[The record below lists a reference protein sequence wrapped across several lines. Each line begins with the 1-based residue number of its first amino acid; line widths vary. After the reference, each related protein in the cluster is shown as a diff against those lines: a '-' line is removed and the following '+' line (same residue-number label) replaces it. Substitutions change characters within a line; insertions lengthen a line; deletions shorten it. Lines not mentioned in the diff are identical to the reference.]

1 VIGAGFAGGA
11 HVDAVRR
18 VPGVELVGIAASS
31 AGRSAEAAEELG
43 VPAFGSIDAVLETAN
58 AVHNC
63 TPNDLH
69 ASLGVR
75 AVEAG
80 AHLLSEKPVGRTAEE
95 AGGLAAAAA
104 GSDRVAA
111 VCLNYR
117 YFPAIARMRELV
129 AEGAIGEVTMVRGSY
144 LQDWLLDLVGPTW
157 RRDESRSG
165 PSGTLADLGTHLF
178 DLARHV
184 TGLEVAGL
192 AASLSTVLAD
202 DDGLDDHGSVLT
214 RFEGGAHGSFV
225 LSQVAAGSK
234 NDLRLTVDGTEG
246 SISWA
251 EEDPEALRVSRRG
264 EYTTIQMRTPEWK
277 PSHRYGGLPVGH
289 IEGWAAAVRNLVA
302 DFYAAVAG
310 ITDASP
316 PSLDDGVRT
325 AELVEH
331 ALRSARE
338 GVWVEC

>member
-1 VIGAGFAGGA
+1 VIGAGFAGAA
-11 HVDAVRR
+11 HVDAARR

-31 AGRSAEAAEELG
+31 GGRSAEAAEQLG
-43 VPAFGSIDAVLETAN
+43 VAAFDSLDDLLADADT
-58 AVHNC
+58 VHNC

-69 ASLGVR
+69 ASLGAR
-75 AVEAG
+75 ALESG
-80 AHLLSEKPVGRTAEE
+80 AHLLTEKPVGRTAEE
-95 AGGLAAAAA
+95 AGELAAAAA

-129 AEGAIGEVTMVRGSY
+129 AEGAIGDVSMVRGSY
-144 LQDWLLDLVGPTW
+144 LQDWLLDLDRPSW
-157 RRDESRSG
+157 RRDASRSG

-184 TGLEVAGL
+184 TGLEIAGL
-192 AASLSTVLAD
+192 AASLATVLD
-202 DDGLDDHGSVLT
+202 DEGGLDDHGTVLA

-225 LSQVAAGSK
+225 VSQVAAGSK
-234 NDLRLTVDGTEG
+234 NDLRLTVDGTLG
-246 SISWA
+246 AISWA

-264 EYTTIQMRTPEWK
+264 EHTAIQMRTPEWK
-277 PSHRYGGLPVGH
+277 PSRRYGGLPVGH
-289 IEGWAAAVRNLVA
+289 IEGWADAVRNLVA

-310 ITDASP
+310 VADASP
-316 PSLDDGVRT
+316 PSLDDGFRA

>member
-11 HVDAVRR
+11 HADAVRR

-31 AGRSAEAAEELG
+31 SGRSAEAAERLG
-43 VPAFGSIDAVLETAN
+43 APPFESVDALLRAAD

-69 ASLGVR
+69 ASLGGR
-75 AVEAG
+75 ILDSG
-80 AHLLSEKPVGRTAEE
+80 THLLTEKPVGRTADE
-95 AGGLAAAAA
+95 ARDLAGAASSSGRLA
-104 GSDRVAA
+104 S

-129 AEGAIGEVTMVRGSY
+129 AEGAVGNVSAVRGVY
-144 LQDWLLDLVGPTW
+144 LQDWLLDLDGTTW
-157 RRDESRSG
+157 RRDASRSG
-165 PSGTLADLGTHLF
+165 PSCTLADLGTHLF

-184 TGLEVAGL
+184 TDLEIEGV
-192 AASLSTVLAD
+192 AASLGTVLND
-202 DDGLDDHGSVLT
+202 EDRLDDHGSVLA

-225 LSQVAAGSK
+225 VSQVAAGSK
-234 NDLRLTVDGTEG
+234 NDLRFTVDGTEG
-246 SISWA
+246 SVSWT

-264 EYTTIQMRTPEWK
+264 EHTAIEMRTAEWK
-277 PSHRYGGLPVGH
+277 PSGRYRGLPVGH
-289 IEGWAAAVRNLVA
+289 IEGWADAVSNLVA
-302 DFYAAVAG
+302 DFYAAIAG
-310 ITDASP
+310 EPDATP
-316 PSLDDGVRT
+316 PSLDDGVRA

-338 GVWVEC
+338 GVWVRC